1 MQLLTKNRFLPLRGL
16 TLTALLACAAAVHA
30 ADATPLT
37 QGGKFAIT
45 SADLEADALMRMPP
59 EMRPRVLS
67 NKQSV
72 GQVAMNMYVRR
83 ALGQQ
88 ALQQGLDKD
97 PQVAAMLQLARD
109 KVLSDVMLERIDR
122 QNAPSDAAAL
132 QQARA
137 IYTAK
142 PERFKAGEQVQVRH
156 ILIAGT
162 TPESR
167 ARAEKLLEELK
178 AGADFAKLAQENSA
192 DKGSAANGGELGLFG
207 RGRMVPPFEEAA
219 FELKN
224 KGDLSGVVET
234 QFGYH
239 ILQLEAHKP
248 AYQRPFDEVKDELV
262 KEVRASVTQDARVAA
277 AQKLQQ
283 GVEPNTKAIDAFTE
297 RHAKELPPAGK
308 P

>member
-1 MQLLTKNRFLPLRGL
+1 MQLLTTNRFLPLRGL
-16 TLTALLACAAAVHA
+16 TLAALLACAATAHAV
-30 ADATPLT
+30 DAIPLI

-59 EMRPRVLS
+59 EMRPKVLS

-72 GQVAMNMYVRR
+72 GQVAINMYVRR

-88 ALQQGLDKD
+88 AVQQGLDKD

-142 PERFKAGEQVQVRH
+142 PERFKAGEQVHVRH
-156 ILIAGT
+156 ILIAGN

-178 AGADFAKLAQENSA
+178 AGADFATLAKENSA
-192 DKGSAANGGELGLFG
+192 DKGSADNGGDLGLFG
-207 RGRMVPPFEEAA
+207 RNRMVPPFEEAA

-224 KGDLSGVVET
+224 KGDLSGVVES

-239 ILQLEAHKP
+239 IIQLEGRKP

-262 KEVRASVTQDARVAA
+262 REVRASVTQEARVAA

-283 GVEPNTKAIDAFTE
+283 GVDPDTKGIDAFTA
-297 RHAKELPPAGK
+297 RYAKELPAAK